1 MQISDHITRQL
12 ANEHIRELRALAAP
26 RGGQRR
32 HRDGEAVS
40 KLVAAAAAGDERAWN
55 ALVAEFNGLLWAI
68 ARSHRLHDAQAAD
81 VVQATWLRLV
91 EHLGRLN
98 DPSRVGAWLTTTARR
113 ECLRVLRDRE
123 RAVPFGEEAPE
134 CPSEDLGPDDLLLE
148 HERDEALRRSFSR
161 LRESDQALLR
171 LLVAEPRPPY
181 EEIAAALGMPTGS
194 IGPTRQRALERL
206 RQELDSE
213 GSLALITA

>member
-1 MQISDHITRQL
+1 MNDRITWQL
-12 ANEHIRELRALAAP
+12 ANEHIRELRVESAA

-32 HRDGEAVS
+32 RRGGEAVS
-40 KLVAAAAAGDERAWN
+40 KLVTAAAAGDERAWN
-55 ALVAEFNGLLWAI
+55 ALVAEFSGLLWAI

-81 VVQATWLRLV
+81 VVQSTWLRLV

-113 ECLRVLRDRE
+113 ECLRVLRDRQ
-123 RAVPFGEEAPE
+123 RAMPFGEEAPE
-134 CPSEDLGPDDLLLE
+134 CPSEDLGPDELLLE
-148 HERDEALRRSFSR
+148 HERDDALRRSFGR

-171 LLVAEPRPPY
+171 LLVADPRPPY
-181 EEIAAALGMPTGS
+181 EEIAEALGMPTGS

-206 RQELDSE
+206 RRELESD
-213 GSLALITA
+213 GSLALLIA